1 MALPKINT
9 VLYDLELPSSGK
21 KVEYRPFLVK
31 EEKILL
37 MALEGKDDREMSKA
51 IKQIITQCVSTAGF
65 NVNKLPMIDL
75 EYLFLNIR
83 GKAVGDIS
91 TISFE
96 HECGEIIKLDID
108 LSKVKIVKN
117 KKYSDLV
124 KLTDNIMIRL
134 SPPGIDN
141 VIGAGDKNQ
150 IDMVMEIIRDSI
162 VEIIQGEDV
171 FSAQDHTREELE
183 EFLNSL
189 NSGQFMIQHHN
200 WSLTEIEDMLPFE
213 RTLYSEL
220 LVQWVQEENSR
231 IEEQNRK
238 TNG

>member
-21 KVEYRPFLVK
+21 QVEYRPFLVK

-37 MALEGKDDREMSKA
+37 MALEGKDDKDMSKA
-51 IKQIITQCVSTAGF
+51 IKQIITQCVTTESF
-65 NVNKLPMIDL
+65 NVNKLAMIDL

-91 TISFE
+91 TITFE
-96 HECGEIIKLDID
+96 HECGETINLDID
-108 LSKVKIVKN
+108 LSKVKVVKN
-117 KKYSDLV
+117 KNYSDLV
-124 KLTDNIMIRL
+124 KLTDDITIRL
-134 SPPGIDN
+134 TPPGIDN

-150 IDMVMEIIRDSI
+150 IDMVLEIIRDSI

-189 NSGQFMIQHHN
+189 NSGQFKKVQDYYE
-200 WSLTEIEDMLPFE
+200 SLPKMKQDIEYTCKKCGKTEKE
-213 RTLYSEL
+213 TLEGLASFFA
-220 LVQWVQEENSR
+220 SA
-231 IEEQNRK
+231 
-238 TNG
+238 

>member
-9 VLYDLELPSSGK
+9 VRYDLELPSSGK
-21 KVEYRPFLVK
+21 KIEYRPFLVK

-108 LSKVKIVKN
+108 LTKVKIVKN
-117 KKYSDLV
+117 KNYSDLV
-124 KLTDNIMIRL
+124 KITDDIMIRL
-134 SPPGIDN
+134 TPPGIDN
-141 VIGAGDKNQ
+141 VIGAGNKNQ
-150 IDMVMEIIRDSI
+150 IDLVMEIIRDSI
-162 VEIIQGEDV
+162 VEIIEGEDV

-189 NSGQFMIQHHN
+189 NSGQFKKVQDYYE
-200 WSLTEIEDMLPFE
+200 SLPKMKQDIEYTCKKCGKTETE
-213 RTLYSEL
+213 TLEGLASFFA
-220 LVQWVQEENSR
+220 SA
-231 IEEQNRK
+231 
-238 TNG
+238 

>member
-91 TISFE
+91 TITFE
-96 HECGEIIKLDID
+96 HECGETINLDID
-108 LSKVKIVKN
+108 LSKVKVVKN
-117 KKYSDLV
+117 KNYSDLV
-124 KLTDNIMIRL
+124 KITDNIMIRL

-189 NSGQFMIQHHN
+189 NSGQFKKVQDYYE
-200 WSLTEIEDMLPFE
+200 SLPKMKQDIEYTCPKCEKTETE
-213 RTLYSEL
+213 TLEGLASFFA
-220 LVQWVQEENSR
+220 SA
-231 IEEQNRK
+231 
-238 TNG
+238 

>member
-21 KVEYRPFLVK
+21 NIEYRPFLVK

-51 IKQIITQCVSTAGF
+51 IKQIITQCVATEGF

-124 KLTDNIMIRL
+124 KLTDDIMIRL
-134 SPPGIDN
+134 TPPGIDN
-141 VIGAGDKNQ
+141 VIGAGDKSQ
-150 IDMVMEIIRDSI
+150 IDLVMEIIRDSI
-162 VEIIQGEDV
+162 VEIIEGEDI

-189 NSGQFMIQHHN
+189 NSGQFKKLQDYYE
-200 WSLTEIEDMLPFE
+200 SLPKMKQDIEYTCKKCGKTETE
-213 RTLYSEL
+213 TLEGLASFFA
-220 LVQWVQEENSR
+220 SA
-231 IEEQNRK
+231 
-238 TNG
+238 

>member
-37 MALEGKDDREMSKA
+37 MALESGEEKDMAKA
-51 IKQIITQCVSTAGF
+51 MKQIITQCVTSEKF
-65 NVNKLPMIDL
+65 NINNLAMIDL

-108 LSKVKIVKN
+108 LSKVEVVQNKN
-117 KKYSDLV
+117 SSDLV
-124 KLTDNIMIRL
+124 KITDDITVRL
-134 SPPGIDN
+134 SPPGIDD
-141 VIGAGDKNQ
+141 VIGTENKNQ
-150 IDMVMEIIRDSI
+150 IDLVMEIIRNSLL
-162 VEIIQGEDV
+162 EIIQGEEV

-183 EFLNSL
+183 EFLDSL
-189 NSGQFMIQHHN
+189 NSGQFKKLQDYYE
-200 WSLTEIEDMLPFE
+200 SLPKMTQDIEYTCKKCGKTETE
-213 RTLYSEL
+213 TLEGLASFFA
-220 LVQWVQEENSR
+220 SA
-231 IEEQNRK
+231 
-238 TNG
+238 

>member
-37 MALEGKDDREMSKA
+37 MALESGEEKDMAKA
-51 IKQIITQCVSTAGF
+51 IKQIITQCVLTENF
-65 NVNKLPMIDL
+65 NVNKLAMIDL

-91 TISFE
+91 TISFK

-108 LSKVKIVKN
+108 LSKVEIVKDKN
-117 KKYSDLV
+117 TSDLV
-124 KLTDNIMIRL
+124 NLTDDVMIRL
-134 SPPGIDN
+134 RPPSIDN
-141 VIGAGDKNQ
+141 IVGAANKNQ
-150 IDMVMEIIRDSI
+150 IDLVMEIVRECL
-162 VEIIQGEDV
+162 VEIIQGDDV
-171 FSAQDHTREELE
+171 FSAQDHTKEELD

-189 NSGQFMIQHHN
+189 SSGQFQKIQTYYE
-200 WSLTEIEDMLPFE
+200 SLPKMKQDIEYTCPKCEKTETE
-213 RTLYSEL
+213 TLEGLASFFA
-220 LVQWVQEENSR
+220 SA
-231 IEEQNRK
+231 
-238 TNG
+238 

>member
-21 KVEYRPFLVK
+21 KIEYRPFLVK

-37 MALEGKDDREMSKA
+37 MALEGGEEQDMAKA
-51 IKQIITQCVSTAGF
+51 IKQIITQCVLTENF
-65 NVNKLPMIDL
+65 KVNNLAMIDL

-91 TISFE
+91 TISFK
-96 HECGEIIKLDID
+96 HECGKIIELDID
-108 LSKVKIVKN
+108 LSKVEVVQNKN
-117 KKYSDLV
+117 SSDLV
-124 KLTDNIMIRL
+124 EITDEIMVRL
-134 SPPGIDN
+134 SPPGIDD
-141 VIGAGDKNQ
+141 VIGTENKNQ
-150 IDMVMEIIRDSI
+150 IDLVMEIIRDSI

-189 NSGQFMIQHHN
+189 NSGQFKKVQDYYE
-200 WSLTEIEDMLPFE
+200 SLPKMKQDIEYTCPKCEKTETE
-213 RTLYSEL
+213 TLEGLASFFA
-220 LVQWVQEENSR
+220 SA
-231 IEEQNRK
+231 
-238 TNG
+238 

>member
-31 EEKILL
+31 EDKILL

-91 TISFE
+91 TITFE
-96 HECGEIIKLDID
+96 HECGETINLDID
-108 LSKVKIVKN
+108 LSKVKVVKN
-117 KKYSDLV
+117 KNYSDLV
-124 KLTDNIMIRL
+124 KITDDVMIRL
-134 SPPGIDN
+134 TPPGIDN
-141 VIGAGDKNQ
+141 VIGAGNKNQ
-150 IDMVMEIIRDSI
+150 IDMVLEIIRDSI

-189 NSGQFMIQHHN
+189 NSGQFKKVQDYYE
-200 WSLTEIEDMLPFE
+200 SLPKMKQDIEYTCKKCGKTETE
-213 RTLYSEL
+213 TLEGLASFFA
-220 LVQWVQEENSR
+220 SA
-231 IEEQNRK
+231 
-238 TNG
+238 

>member
-21 KVEYRPFLVK
+21 KIEYRPFLVK

-37 MALEGKDDREMSKA
+37 TALEGGEEKDMAKA
-51 IKQIITQCVSTAGF
+51 IKQIITQCVLTENF
-65 NVNKLPMIDL
+65 NVNKLAMIDL

-96 HECGEIIKLDID
+96 HKCGEIIKLDID

-162 VEIIQGEDV
+162 VEIIQDEDV

-183 EFLNSL
+183 EFLDSL
-189 NSGQFMIQHHN
+189 NSGQFKKLQDYYE
-200 WSLTEIEDMLPFE
+200 SLPKMKQDIEYTCPKCEKTETE
-213 RTLYSEL
+213 TLEGLASFFA
-220 LVQWVQEENSR
+220 SA
-231 IEEQNRK
+231 
-238 TNG
+238 

>member
-91 TISFE
+91 TITFE
-96 HECGEIIKLDID
+96 HECGETITLDID

-162 VEIIQGEDV
+162 VEIIEGEDV

-183 EFLNSL
+183 EFLDNL
-189 NSGQFMIQHHN
+189 NSGQFKKLQDYYE
-200 WSLTEIEDMLPFE
+200 SLPKMKQDIEYTCPKCEKTETE
-213 RTLYSEL
+213 TLEGLASFFA
-220 LVQWVQEENSR
+220 SA
-231 IEEQNRK
+231 
-238 TNG
+238 

>member
-1 MALPKINT
+1 MALPKINNI
-9 VLYDLELPSSGK
+9 LYDLELPSSGK
-21 KVEYRPFLVK
+21 QIEYRPFLVK

-37 MALEGKDDREMSKA
+37 MALEGEDEKEMSKA
-51 IKQIITQCVSTAGF
+51 VKQIITQCVLTEGF
-65 NVNKLPMIDL
+65 NVNKLAMIDL

-108 LSKVKIVKN
+108 LSKVEVIQDKN
-117 KKYSDLV
+117 YSDLV

-171 FSAQDHTREELE
+171 FSAQGHTREELE
-183 EFLNSL
+183 EFLDSL
-189 NSGQFMIQHHN
+189 NSGQFKKLQDYYE
-200 WSLTEIEDMLPFE
+200 SLPKMKQDIEYTCKKCGKTETE
-213 RTLYSEL
+213 TLEGLASFFA
-220 LVQWVQEENSR
+220 SA
-231 IEEQNRK
+231 
-238 TNG
+238 